1 MGDDIYDNIVA
12 ALVIIYLLG
21 VPVSFGVS
29 VKMAEPPAALF
40 IAPVWPAVALG
51 YVGYRLAP

>member
-1 MGDDIYDNIVA
+1 MTFEDFIA
-12 ALVIIYLLG
+12 ALFAVYIVG

-29 VKMAEPPAALF
+29 IKMTQPPAALF